1 MPASCAKG
9 SWPIFTVAIVITAL
23 HHLSTTDNEFKFLSE
38 EVTPIEDADPTR
50 PNVKRQHE
58 YRVEYKGY
66 RYRVRHHIANICDP
80 DATGKCGVEGCAG
93 SPREGIATLQSL
105 IWETCKGIAEN
116 PARLTAPSSRA
127 RPPPPPA
134 HAAPPPAPQPQ
145 HQPPPQP
152 TLRPLP
158 PPPSTR
164 PPVAALQPPT
174 NVTHSTA
181 SQHGTPG
188 ADRTHVFE
196 PLPVNVTSSHSGP
209 PPVETPHR
217 RPRQAQ
223 RGSPPRRGNQTNGP
237 PSPPR
242 APTRSRRDDGT
253 GNAEPSA
260 RRTSADSPVS
270 KPPPS
275 PPQLSHRETLRWIGI
290 LTVSYI
296 LGTLTIRALDLIALY
311 VHRLQ
316 TCTPCTC
323 PARA

>member
-1 MPASCAKG
+1 MPTASCAKG

-23 HHLSTTDNEFKFLSE
+23 KHLSTTTDREFKFLSE
-38 EVTPIEDADPTR
+38 EVTPTEDADPTR

-58 YRVEYKGY
+58 YRVEYKGN
-66 RYRVRHHIANICDP
+66 RYRVRHHVANIDDP
-80 DATGKCGVEGCAG
+80 NASGKCGVEGCAG
-93 SPREGIATLQSL
+93 SPREGIATLQSV
-105 IWETCKGIAEN
+105 IWETCKEFAEN
-116 PARLTAPSSRA
+116 PARLIAPPSHA

-145 HQPPPQP
+145 HQPLPQP

-158 PPPSTR
+158 PPTSAR
-164 PPVAALQPPT
+164 PPLAALPPPT

-181 SQHGTPG
+181 SQHGAPG
-188 ADRTHVFE
+188 ADCTHASE
-196 PLPVNVTSSHSGP
+196 PIPANVTSSRSGP
-209 PPVETPHR
+209 PPVDTPHR

-223 RGSPPRRGNQTNGP
+223 RGSSIRRENQTDGP
-237 PSPPR
+237 PSLPR
-242 APTRSRRDDGT
+242 APSRSRRDDGA
-253 GNAEPSA
+253 GDAEPPA

-275 PPQLSHRETLRWIGI
+275 PPQLSHRETFRWIGI

-296 LGTLTIRALDLIALY
+296 LGTFTIRALDLIALY
-311 VHRLQ
+311 VQRLQ
-316 TCTPCTC
+316 TCTC